1 MKKILLPLLLILA
14 VGLLAA
20 VESEPSEVVGY
31 VKYDCLEGL
40 NLIALPMNQG
50 FVNASEVGILLGS
63 DAVSKFDATLQDW
76 VSTYDDG
83 SGSWAEDFPVGN
95 GSVLMVYIYA
105 PTSFYSIGSLYDA
118 NASYNFFEGLNTAMI
133 PLNQTSL
140 TLGSLVG
147 VSMGSDAVSRFDA
160 TLQDWV
166 STYDDGSGNWA
177 EDFPLSIGSPFMAY
191 SYLPQVWPAYRKNI
205 IQKDSISKEIK

>member
-83 SGSWAEDFPVGN
+83 SG
-95 GSVLMVYIYA
+95 
-105 PTSFYSIGSLYDA
+105 
-118 NASYNFFEGLNTAMI
+118 
-133 PLNQTSL
+133 
-140 TLGSLVG
+140 
-147 VSMGSDAVSRFDA
+147 
-160 TLQDWV
+160 
-166 STYDDGSGNWA
+166 NWA

-191 SYLPQVWPAYRKNI
+191 SYIPQVWPAYRKNI